1 MKSNLIDKALK
12 LLDIQE
18 NFIIIHSNL
27 LAFFKKTHHTPEKVW
42 EIIHKNY
49 KIRL

>member
-27 LAFFKKTHHTPEKVW
+27 LAFFKKDSFIADDK
-42 EIIHKNY
+42 
-49 KIRL
+49 R

>member
-18 NFIIIHSNL
+18 KIMQILRPPLKINETINATIHL
-27 LAFFKKTHHTPEKVW
+27 MY
-42 EIIHKNY
+42 IG
-49 KIRL
+49 